1 MYFGPGKKVERSQ
14 EIWHGNIWKESPR
27 FRCASIKINEV
38 LYNCG
43 DFVVYRESS
52 NRIGR
57 ILAIVEVDGELKVT
71 IQHVLQ
77 FIELPGNLQSND
89 RRERSPRE
97 VWLFD
102 RNMENALVEVELQT
116 IIKRVVVTILYTED
130 TIHNNSSVV
139 IREILYK
146 HQGHWKIRNVTY
158 SYRHPS
164 EFAPLEEP
172 ETNLP
177 IYKLYIDLYFDDF
190 GTFRNVY
197 HSLSGVYIQI
207 GNLPFDKR
215 KQLKNHFVL
224 EFIPFGGSFEEFIA
238 PFVAEMKTLENR
250 KIMDVQGT
258 KSIVI
263 ASLGDITADLPQ
275 GNDLVGVKRHSATR
289 GCHTCNAIK
298 DSWTSNNIDLP
309 LISRYHHLTDRQFEE
324 ISAAPTIT
332 RRNEIAAEYGLWI
345 CSPILDNLKRER
357 HLQSPHDVY
366 HAIARKVLRFLRI
379 TIDALSPEGKL
390 AFILAWKTFEYP
402 RSWQKLSNPISHIES
417 FMMSDSLR
425 LAMVIPFI
433 LNRILKPQNF
443 KQSEIDKFRSQTGV
457 SRSDLVIKLWLIKY
471 WILVT
476 KTMSMAFMHSFTEE
490 DYTKLRECLDNER
503 RLLSQV
509 FI

>member
-14 EIWHGNIWKESPR
+14 EIWHGNIWKESLQ
-27 FRCASIKINEV
+27 FGCASIKIN
-38 LYNCG
+38 G
-43 DFVVYRESS
+43 
-52 NRIGR
+52 
-57 ILAIVEVDGELKVT
+57 
-71 IQHVLQ
+71 
-77 FIELPGNLQSND
+77 
-89 RRERSPRE
+89 
-97 VWLFD
+97 
-102 RNMENALVEVELQT
+102 
-116 IIKRVVVTILYTED
+116 
-130 TIHNNSSVV
+130 VV

-146 HQGHWKIRNVTY
+146 HQGHWKIRNVAY
-158 SYRHPS
+158 SYRYPS
-164 EFAPLEEP
+164 KFALLEEP

-177 IYKLYIDLYFDDF
+177 IYKLYIDFYFDDF
-190 GTFRNVY
+190 GTFQNVY
-197 HSLSGVYIQI
+197 HLLGRVYIQI

-224 EFIPFGGSFEEFIA
+224 GFVPFSGSFEEFIA
-238 PFVAEMKTLENR
+238 PFVAEMKMLENG

-263 ASLGDITADLPQ
+263 ASLGDITANLPQ

-289 GCHTCNAIK
+289 GCRTCNTTK

-332 RRNEIAAEYGLWI
+332 RRNEIAAEYGLWT

-357 HLQSPHDVY
+357 HLQSSHDVY
-366 HAIARKVLRFLRI
+366 HATARKVLRFLRI

-402 RSWQKLSNPISHIES
+402 RSWQKLPNPISHIES
-417 FMMSDSLR
+417 FMMSDSLH

-457 SRSDLVIKLWLIKY
+457 SRSDLVIKLWLKC

-476 KTMSMAFMHSFTEE
+476 KTMSMAFMHSFTKE

-503 RLLSQV
+503 RLLSQAFEDFENLPNLHINLHLILHAKNYATLLNTGV
-509 FI
+509 VRHLFDGGIDGHHLSSMNNTLNNLPHHLKWLMNDWFIAEKSLDYDDDISEGLI